1 MAVHITQWQPNLTP
15 FNELII
21 GGPGFEFQL
30 PHQLF
35 LWDVPFS
42 CKGAVCCTCRA
53 KVIQG
58 QAKMD
63 QNFSLSEQEVEDGFI
78 LTCQAHPITK
88 DILIDFDEI

>member
-1 MAVHITQWQPNLTP
+1 MVIVDGD
-15 FNELII
+15 E
-21 GGPGFEFQL
+21 FEYTLSSEGDSILDSAIEQGA
-30 PHQLF
+30 
-35 LWDVPFS
+35 DVPFS